1 MDSSSLYNLVN
12 RQTCFKFKSYL
23 INLILTNKK
32 YSLKNT
38 HTFETGLN
46 DHHHQGQYSTEDY
59 FQKI

>member
-12 RQTCFKFKSYL
+12 RQTCFKVKSYL

-38 HTFETGLN
+38 HTFETGVN
-46 DHHHQGQYSTEDY
+46 DHHHQGQYSTED
-59 FQKI
+59 